1 MIIFQIKAKVLI
13 RAVTSMQGRSL
24 VVLFVAHEDDV
35 KVLALLIQL
44 ILVGH
49 TSTYN
54 ELVKIVKLHFSN
66 TGATDNS
73 HQL

>member
-13 RAVTSMQGRSL
+13 RAVTSMQGRCL

-44 ILVGH
+44 ILADH
-49 TSTYN
+49 TSIYN
-54 ELVKIVKLHFSN
+54 EPVKIVKLHFSD
-66 TGATDNS
+66 T
-73 HQL
+73 

>member
-13 RAVTSMQGRSL
+13 RAVSSMQGRCL

-49 TSTYN
+49 TSKYN

-66 TGATDNS
+66 T
-73 HQL
+73 